1 MDTKHYICNYCHEE
15 FIPKRRYV
23 QKFCSATCRSK
34 AHHQKTKAGNLLPL
48 KQVTNNN
55 TKIEK
60 MSAAGIANAAAGTI
74 AADVLK
80 RAFTNNNDKP
90 ATKGDILALSQKIER
105 YHRVLNIALGA
116 NGELPYFDM
125 VTKQIVYFKIRFP
138 LKIQNFRDLKLKPR
152 INPLHCST

>member
-15 FIPKRRYV
+15 FIPKRRHV

-34 AHHQKTKAGNLLPL
+34 AHHQKIKTSNLLPV
-48 KQVTNNN
+48 KQAPKFTS
-55 TKIEK
+55 KIEK
-60 MSAAGIANAAAGTI
+60 MSAAGIGNATAGAL

-80 RAFTNNNDKP
+80 NAFTNNNNKP

-105 YHRVLNIALGA
+105 YQRVLNIALGA

-125 VTKQIVYFKIRFP
+125 VTKQIVYFKNTLPF
-138 LKIQNFRDLKLKPR
+138 KNSKF
-152 INPLHCST
+152 